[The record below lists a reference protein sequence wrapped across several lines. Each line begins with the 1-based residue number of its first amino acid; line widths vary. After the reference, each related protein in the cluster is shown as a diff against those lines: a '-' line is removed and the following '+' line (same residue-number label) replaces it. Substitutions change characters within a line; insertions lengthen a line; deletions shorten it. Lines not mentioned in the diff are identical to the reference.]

1 MKDIYLQKLKN
12 ISMFIKGGKM
22 CSFNG
27 LLVKLLYRAA
37 IFLPSV
43 EQERGMD
50 LKDIVKQKQG
60 VQN

>member
-1 MKDIYLQKLKN
+1 
-12 ISMFIKGGKM
+12 M

-43 EQERGMD
+43 EQECGID

-60 VQN
+60 VQNQSKFCLVWFFS